1 MQRGSFEVGVVG
13 RSVFIMG
20 ILLLIRVCGDDK
32 FPLITLISLSLAFCS
47 FHKHLAAKDVL
58 HDSSASF
65 ECFVAENTDI
75 SVCSRRS
82 ALHRGE
88 SLPDARSSGRLI

>member
-1 MQRGSFEVGVVG
+1 MQRRSFEVRVVG

-32 FPLITLISLSLAFCS
+32 FPLITVISLSLAFCS

-58 HDSSASF
+58 HDSSTSF
-65 ECFVAENTDI
+65 ECFVAENKGI
-75 SVCSRRS
+75 SVLPRRS
-82 ALHRGE
+82 TLDRDE
-88 SLPDARSSGRLI
+88 SLPDARGSG